1 MPKANCKKFD
11 KIQDDLITKALSF
24 YNAGKDVKFWAE
36 IEALQKLLDVKFS
49 LSCNSKQSKK
59 KT

>member
-1 MPKANCKKFD
+1 MPKVDCKKFD
-11 KIQDDLITKALSF
+11 KIQNDLITKAISF
-24 YNAGKDVKFWAE
+24 YDAGKDVKFWAE

-49 LSCNSKQSKK
+49 LSCNGKRPKK